1 MNTPASDSPGPRVTI
16 TGARID
22 LADGTTVA
30 QVEAVTIGGGI
41 QVVTVDGVPEERQ
54 HPTLHRFHCRLLSP
68 DRMIPD
74 QLFDVETYEEAVDV
88 GLQYAARRVEHAQQL
103 GDLAASLRM

>member
-1 MNTPASDSPGPRVTI
+1 MTDATGGPRVVVTS
-16 TGARID
+16 ARID
-22 LADGTTVA
+22 LPDGTPVA
-30 QVEAVTIGGGI
+30 VVEAVTIGGGI

-74 QLFDVETYEEAVDV
+74 QLVETDSYDDAVSL
-88 GLQYAARRVEHAQQL
+88 GLRYAAKRVQHAQQL
-103 GDLAASLRM
+103 DDLTASLKL

>member
-1 MNTPASDSPGPRVTI
+1 MEPTVTI

-22 LADGTTVA
+22 LPDGTTVV
-30 QVEAVTIGGGI
+30 QIEAVTIGGGT

-54 HPTLHRFHCRLLSP
+54 HPTLHRFHCRLLAP

-74 QLFDVETYEEAVDV
+74 QLLDVETYEEAVEAGV
-88 GLQYAARRVEHAQQL
+88 RYAEKRAKHAQQL
-103 GDLAASLRM
+103 SDLAAELRA

>member
-1 MNTPASDSPGPRVTI
+1 MTDATSGPQVVVTS
-16 TGARID
+16 ARID
-22 LADGTTVA
+22 LPDGTAVA
-30 QVEAVTIGGGI
+30 VVEAVTIGGGV

-74 QLFDVETYEEAVDV
+74 QLIETETYDEAVEV
-88 GLQYAARRVEHAQQL
+88 GLRFAAKRVEHARQIA
-103 GDLAASLRM
+103 DLAATLKA

>member
-1 MNTPASDSPGPRVTI
+1 MTGPQVTI
-16 TGARID
+16 TAARID

-30 QVEAVTIGGGI
+30 QVEAVTIGGGT

-54 HPTLHRFHCRLLSP
+54 HPTFHRFHCRLLSP

-74 QLFDVETYEEAVDV
+74 QLFDLETYDEAVTV
-88 GLQYAARRVEHAQQL
+88 GLKYAARRVQHAQQL
-103 GDLAASLRM
+103 GDLAAALTL

>member
-1 MNTPASDSPGPRVTI
+1 MPASPDGAPRVAI
-16 TGARID
+16 TAARVEM
-22 LADGTTVA
+22 ADGTVVA
-30 QVEAVTIGGGI
+30 LVESVTIGGGV

-74 QLFDVETYEEAVDV
+74 QLFDVETYDEAVDV
-88 GLQYAARRVEHAQQL
+88 GLAYAARRAEHAQQL
-103 GDLAASLRM
+103 VDLAASLRI